1 MNSQEPIDPRE
12 EAELRKW
19 LGEAQAI
26 RSIRERMKLHSARF
40 LGLPYIVHPLIGSMT
55 EPEQLM
61 VRFDGF
67 DCVTYV
73 ETVLA
78 MSLARNRD
86 EFLKDLREIR
96 YDNGKVEWQRRLHY
110 TSDWIAVNIRR
121 GLLRDM
127 TDGPET
133 SLSSKNLSLIPGLPP
148 RSVQLRYFPK
158 TQFTYLSR
166 WMTDGD
172 IISFLSTRRN
182 LDFFHMGLIFRD
194 GDRILIRHAR
204 QMRKRV
210 FEQLLPEFIRAVQSP
225 GFTICRLMKD

>member
-1 MNSQEPIDPRE
+1 MKLQEPIKPRE

-19 LGEAQAI
+19 LGETQAI
-26 RSIRERMKLHSARF
+26 RSIREKMKMHSARF
-40 LGLPYIVHPLIGSMT
+40 LGLPYIVHPLIGSAS
-55 EPEQLM
+55 EPEQLV

-78 MSLARNRD
+78 LSLARNHD
-86 EFLKDLREIR
+86 EFVQRLREIR
-96 YDNGKVEWQRRLHY
+96 YENGKVEWQRRLHY
-110 TSDWIAVNIRR
+110 TTDWIAANIRR

-127 TDGPET
+127 TDGENAVLCNKT
-133 SLSSKNLSLIPGLPP
+133 LSLIPGLPA
-148 RSVQLRYFPK
+148 RQVQFRYYPK
-158 TQFTYLSR
+158 AQFNYLSR

-182 LDFFHMGLIFRD
+182 LDIFHMGLVFWD

-210 FEQLLPEFIRAVQSP
+210 FEQPLSEFIRAVQSP